1 MARGSA
7 PILFLLIAAMA
18 GLPACGARE
27 ARVHD
32 QGAKPGETGTIM
44 MKPRHRTNRAF
55 RPGPAILPSSELREW
70 LDGLEQNGGPRP
82 LLRLPVVI
90 EFAAPHRLSIAR
102 AWIGGPGAEPAPGSI
117 RLRLDDS
124 GMGIP
129 LAEAALRECPGDAP
143 SCALWLE
150 GHWGPLVSPAPPYGE
165 QGDDNPAF
173 AVLAVHG
180 PVKNDGR
187 GRALRAW
194 IRIDN

>member
-27 ARVHD
+27 TRVHD
-32 QGAKPGETGTIM
+32 EGASPGGTETMIK
-44 MKPRHRTNRAF
+44 KPRHLAHRAF
-55 RPGPAILPSSELREW
+55 RPGPAILPSTELRDW
-70 LDGLEQNGGPRP
+70 LDGLERNGPRP

-102 AWIGGPGAEPAPGSI
+102 AWIGGPGTEPAQDAI

-150 GHWGPLVSPAPPYGE
+150 GHWGALVSPAPPSGE
-165 QGDDNPAF
+165 RGDDIPAF
-173 AVLAVHG
+173 AVLAIQG
-180 PVKNDGR
+180 PVKKDGQ
-187 GRALRAW
+187 GRAPRAW
-194 IRIDN
+194 IEKNR